1 MGSMPRTPNLVPL
14 TSKKEIPMSKSLI
27 VSLMLTAILAAAAFA
42 AHQYLEKDYQ
52 NKWCKEQ
59 KGRTEVIME
68 DRTRCDCLT
77 DTYSVE
83 FDFANKWAEAVGQ
96 SLNYSFKTG
105 KKAGIVLIL
114 EEEKD
119 KKYLDRLN
127 AMIKEKKLPIKVW
140 SVDKSYLAGKAEDK
154 TGICFIGTAGN

>member
-1 MGSMPRTPNLVPL
+1 
-14 TSKKEIPMSKSLI
+14 MSKSLT
-27 VSLMLTAILAAAAFA
+27 VSLILTAILAAAAFA
-42 AHQYLEKDYQ
+42 AHEYLEKDYQ

-59 KGRTEVIME
+59 KGRTEVVME

-77 DTYSVE
+77 DSYAVE
-83 FDFANKWAEAVGQ
+83 FDFANKWAEAIGQ

-119 KKYLDRLN
+119 KKYLDVLN
-127 AMIKEKKLPIKVW
+127 GVIKEKKLPIKVW
-140 SVDKSYLAGKAEDK
+140 TVDKTYLAGGTEEEKP
-154 TGICFIGTAGN
+154 GVCFIGTIEK

>member
-1 MGSMPRTPNLVPL
+1 
-14 TSKKEIPMSKSLI
+14 MSKSLI
-27 VSLMLTAILAAAAFA
+27 VSLILTAIIAATAAYA

-59 KGRTEVIME
+59 KGRTEVVME

-77 DTYSVE
+77 STYSVE

-114 EEEKD
+114 EDEKD

-127 AMIKEKKLPIKVW
+127 GMIKEKKLPIKVW
-140 SVDKSYLAGKAEDK
+140 SVDKSYLAGGAKEEK
-154 TGICFIGTAGN
+154 PGVCFIGTAEN